1 MDLVGFRQF
10 KPEGVDSSLIGP
22 AGSKGVDHHWL
33 APFWLY
39 SLILRRSLKKVQL
52 QESRN
57 RITNLRILRKK
68 LMLAVSSGLLLFL
81 SFPKYGSGIM
91 AWVALIPLF
100 FALKDATPREA
111 LKIGFL
117 TGFVAHIGILYWI
130 VYVVV
135 QYGYLPIYAGIAAM
149 LLLAAYLSLY
159 TACFAMGV
167 VFLKGRGIRLLV
179 SAPLLWTL
187 LEYLR
192 SHLLTGFP
200 WENLA
205 YSQYL
210 YAKVIQISDITGI
223 YGITFA
229 IVMINAVLYDLLS
242 VRFRWRSLL
251 AEAVVAGLVILI
263 IIGYGHYRIKSI
275 DELLKKAPRMG
286 VALIQGNIDQNMKWN
301 PLYQS
306 QTIDIYRSLSR
317 QAEPARGGL
326 IVWPETAAPFYFQ
339 QRNVMQTAV
348 ADVAR
353 TSGSALLFGSPS
365 YEDDNG
371 RIAYMNSAFLLKP
384 DGTVSGRYDKV
395 HLVPYGEYVP
405 LRRFF
410 PFIGKLVAGVGDFKP
425 GKGFNPLTVDGLRLG
440 VLICYEGILPE
451 AARDYKREKAEILI
465 NITNDAWFGRTSA
478 PYQHLSMTVF
488 RAIES
493 RLYLVRAANTGIS
506 AIIDPRGEIIS
517 QTGIFERTI
526 LNGDIKIIDERTCY
540 AAYGDAFVYLCAVAL
555 LIIAISSKQRRK
567 KHA

>member
-1 MDLVGFRQF
+1 
-10 KPEGVDSSLIGP
+10 
-22 AGSKGVDHHWL
+22 
-33 APFWLY
+33 
-39 SLILRRSLKKVQL
+39 
-52 QESRN
+52 
-57 RITNLRILRKK
+57 
-68 LMLAVSSGLLLFL
+68 
-81 SFPKYGSGIM
+81 
-91 AWVALIPLF
+91 
-100 FALKDATPREA
+100 
-111 LKIGFL
+111 
-117 TGFVAHIGILYWI
+117 
-130 VYVVV
+130 
-135 QYGYLPIYAGIAAM
+135 M

-167 VFLKGRGIRLLV
+167 VFLRGKGIRIFL
-179 SAPLLWTL
+179 SAPLLWTV
-187 LEYLR
+187 LEFLR

-210 YAKVIQISDITGI
+210 YANVIQISDITGI

-242 VRFRWRSLL
+242 ARFKGRYLL
-251 AEAVVAGLVILI
+251 AETVVACLVIMM
-263 IIGYGHYRIKSI
+263 IIGYGRYRIGSI
-275 DELLKKAPRMG
+275 DALLKKAPLVE

-301 PLYQS
+301 PLYQLK
-306 QTIDIYRSLSR
+306 TIDIYRSLSR
-317 QAEPARGGL
+317 QAVHSGGGGL

-339 QRNVMQTAV
+339 QPDAMQKEV
-348 ADVAR
+348 VDIAR

-365 YEDDNG
+365 YEVEKG
-371 RIAYMNSAFLLKP
+371 SISYMNSAFLLKP
-384 DGTVSGRYDKV
+384 DGSVSGRYDKV

-410 PFIGKLVAGVGDFKP
+410 PFIGKLVAGVGDFKA
-425 GKGFNPLTVDGLRLG
+425 GKGFYPLTIDGHRLG

-451 AARDYKREKAEILI
+451 AARGYKREKAEILV

-506 AIIDPRGEIIS
+506 AIIDPKGEILS
-517 QTGIFERTI
+517 RTGIFERTI
-526 LNGDIKIIDERTCY
+526 LKGHVKIIDEKTCY

-555 LIIAISSKQRRK
+555 LIITISTTQRRK
-567 KHA
+567 KHAGRNT